1 MIPDVRA
8 YLREGRMPHILCPG
22 CGHGIVLGALLRAL
36 RGLQIPRQCLA
47 VVAGIGCSSRLAGY
61 VDACTLHTTHGR
73 ALAFATGLKLSR
85 PELTVVVLT
94 GDGDGLSIGGNHL
107 IHAARR
113 NVDLTCVLFNNA
125 VYGMTGG
132 QVAPTTRPGWI
143 ASTAPRGH
151 LESAL
156 DGCALAQAA
165 GATFVARGMAYDPLG
180 LETLFREA
188 LGHRGFSYV
197 EVLTDCPVYFG
208 RYNRLGE
215 GPELLWS
222 QKARFTEVGRMLAEK
237 RFVIPDGS
245 GPPGYVEG
253 LRFGVLHRSQRPEFT
268 EVCWSAAKRAG
279 GR

>member
-1 MIPDVRA
+1 MIADVRG
-8 YLREGRMPHILCPG
+8 YLREARMPHILCPG
-22 CGHGIVLGALLRAL
+22 CGHGIVLGSLLRAL
-36 RGLQIPRQCLA
+36 QALGVPREQLA

-73 ALAFATGLKLSR
+73 ALAFATGLKLAR

-132 QVAPTTRPGWI
+132 QVAPTTQPGWV
-143 ASTAPRGH
+143 ASTAPYGQP
-151 LESAL
+151 EPAF
-156 DGCALAQAA
+156 DGCALVQGA

-180 LETLFREA
+180 LEAIFREA
-188 LGHRGFSYV
+188 LAHRGFSYV

-222 QKARFTEVGRMLAEK
+222 QKARFTEIGQILAHK
-237 RFVIPDGS
+237 RFVVADGAS
-245 GPPGYVEG
+245 PPGSVSG
-253 LRFGVLHRSQRPEFT
+253 LRFGILHRSQRPEFA
-268 EVCWSAAKRAG
+268 EVCWSRVRPAG
-279 GR
+279 AE